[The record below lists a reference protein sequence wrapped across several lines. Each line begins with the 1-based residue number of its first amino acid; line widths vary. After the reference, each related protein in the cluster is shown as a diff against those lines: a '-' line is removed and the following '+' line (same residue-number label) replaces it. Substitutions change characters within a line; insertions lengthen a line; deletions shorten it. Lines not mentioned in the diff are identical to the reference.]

1 MLGIAGG
8 TAFLVAVALGPLGV
22 AAAVLGPAFA
32 ILVSRGR
39 RGLWRSVAAV
49 LVIAVLGAWR
59 GHDHYLTVA
68 SDPAL
73 PPAPPWTDAV
83 EAVRGT
89 VTVAPR
95 VDSRRQ
101 GVDLALEAVRLGPAT
116 DADGRW
122 TPVAGQVCAS
132 LPASLA
138 VALGD
143 RLFVVGQ
150 ATALADLP
158 RNVREALRGRGCEA
172 TLFATWATVDAPGDG
187 VRRLAGIA
195 QQRLTTALRRAA
207 PGDGGALLAGLATG
221 MTTPSRTNGRPLPAN
236 RDDPHHGG
244 QRRQRGPG
252 RGCGVSRGH
261 RWRLASPLRWQL
273 PTVAAVW
280 GYALL
285 TGLGAPVVRAAL
297 VASAVVLA
305 LRLGRRPDL
314 LTLTVLAGA
323 VMVAVDPAQLTRLSF
338 QLSFASSLALVA
350 VLAGTTPT
358 GIRGWAES
366 VVKASAAAQLATL
379 PITLATFGTVSL
391 TSVPTNLLIGPLV
404 AVAFPLAVLT
414 APLAWLVPALGAAAA
429 VPAVVAA
436 STIFAVVD
444 RLGAVDR
451 GLVML
456 GRSSLAGTI
465 VLTVVV
471 VFAVGAMSEEAR
483 RFWNRAVRSP
493 RGRCC
498 DGVGAREAS

>member
-1 MLGIAGG
+1 
-8 TAFLVAVALGPLGV
+8 VALGPLGV
-22 AAAVLGPAFA
+22 AAAVLGSAFA

-39 RGLWRSVAAV
+39 CGLWRSVAAV

-221 MTTPSRTNGRPLPAN
+221 DDNALSDKREAAFLRTGTTHITAVSGAN
-236 RDDPHHGG
+236 VALVVGAALAVGTAGG
-244 QRRQRGPG
+244 WRRR
-252 RGCGVSRGH
+252 
-261 RWRLASPLRWQL
+261 LRWQL

-483 RFWNRAVRSP
+483 RFWNRAVGSP